1 MIRGVKPSETWGT
14 NPSSPSMSPLTERAS
29 EFRQTLL
36 GVHSRRRSPRNT
48 PRRDT
53 DALHSTTEGYA

>member
-36 GVHSRRRSPRNT
+36 AGSVRRAPSRLRLERVEPLENLDRL
-48 PRRDT
+48 
-53 DALHSTTEGYA
+53 AA